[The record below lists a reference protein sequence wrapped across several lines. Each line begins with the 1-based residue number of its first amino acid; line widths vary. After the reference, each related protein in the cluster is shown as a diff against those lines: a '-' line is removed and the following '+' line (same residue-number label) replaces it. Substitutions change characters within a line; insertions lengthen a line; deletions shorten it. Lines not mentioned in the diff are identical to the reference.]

1 MNIEDLQV
9 AILNAIQRRDELVS
23 EFRQKRNEAAKA
35 EVAYK
40 MAYAKALLLNVD
52 GKNAEE
58 RKGRAELAIEAE
70 LFRHKL
76 TEAETEGVKLAVFA
90 EADKISA
97 YQSLLRT
104 ERDEIAAIQYG
115 QRTGA

>member
-1 MNIEDLQV
+1 MNIEDLQA

-23 EFRQKRNEAAKA
+23 EFRQKRNEAADAK
-35 EVAYK
+35 VKYK
-40 MAYAKALLLNVD
+40 LAYAKALLLNVD

-58 RKGRAELAIEAE
+58 RKGKAEIAVAAE
-70 LFRHKL
+70 LFHHEM